1 MTEVLNLF
9 LNSHPSIYIK
19 MCTVLPKPPSLSS
32 ADTAQGGGSDLM
44 LTALLTR
51 YLGVNFNEGVK

>member
-44 LTALLTR
+44 STALPR